1 VDALTLRGR
10 CFLGAGLAAVLCGI
24 QLGQDDFVRIGLLVL
39 VVPLAAW
46 VVVRLRDPR
55 PRVVRDLG
63 DRRVEAGATAPVD
76 LELEA
81 GGPRGGS
88 RGRLPALLVQ
98 DQLPAALG
106 VARRFWVPPLSAGE
120 QVRMTYVV
128 RTSRRG
134 RYPVGPVQLR
144 RGDPLGMVEV
154 ATTLGST
161 DSLLVTPRTE
171 PLPVVPL
178 SGRLTG
184 AGDQRAREVLGGG
197 SPDVT
202 TREYRVGDDLRR
214 IHWPTSARTDTLMV
228 RREEQDW
235 QLRCTLLLDDRRFSH
250 RSGRGG
256 TFEAAVS
263 ATASLVRHLGAR
275 GYAVHLA
282 TAAGLHPRTEDLLE
296 QLALVSPSPEHHL
309 DLGWVRTAH
318 HGGLLVAVL
327 GRLEGD
333 DRDRVTRLG
342 AAADAAYA
350 VVHDLGDGDS
360 EALTTHLRRA
370 GWQAGTRIPSEPL
383 APVWQGLGR

>member
-1 VDALTLRGR
+1 MGALTLRGR
-10 CFLGAGLAAVLCGI
+10 CFLGAGLAAVLCGV

-46 VVVRLRDPR
+46 AVVRLRDPR

-76 LELEA
+76 L
-81 GGPRGGS
+81 
-88 RGRLPALLVQ
+88 ALDARDARVPGVLVQ
-98 DQLPAALG
+98 DQVPPALG
-106 VARRFWVPPLSAGE
+106 TARRFWVPPLAPGE

-144 RGDPLGMVEV
+144 RGDPLGMVE
-154 ATTLGST
+154 ATTTLGT
-161 DSLLVTPRTE
+161 ADSLLVTPRTE
-171 PLPVVPL
+171 PLPTIPL
-178 SGRLTG
+178 LGRLAG

-282 TAAGLHPRTEDLLE
+282 TAAGLHPGTDDLLE
-296 QLALVSPSPEHHL
+296 QLALVAPSSEHRL
-309 DLGWVRTAH
+309 DLGWVGTTH

-333 DRDRVTRLG
+333 DRTRVTRLC

-360 EALTTHLRRA
+360 EALTGHLRRA
-370 GWQAGTRIPSEPL
+370 GWQAGTRAPAEPL
-383 APVWQGLGR
+383 APVWQELGR